1 MLRLGLFAAALAL
14 GSVLPAVAQDAHDF
28 MNGVYA
34 STEETCEQL
43 KASGLAGIEESAALT
58 AEGLHAY
65 EYACD
70 FVDLKPNAGA
80 LGGWVGTAI
89 CDEPDLTYPD
99 VVAIVPSEDD
109 ALRVHFLSDRVG
121 SSEETSSDDEEAEAD
136 AAPDG
141 AEPDTATSEEET
153 SAAAETEAE
162 PVEAE
167 AEPAEAEG
175 ESDETQADEESDADV
190 YVFCPG
196 VTKEDLKKGAP
207 N

>member
-43 KASGLAGIEESAALT
+43 KASGLAGMEESAALT

-141 AEPDTATSEEET
+141 
-153 SAAAETEAE
+153 SAAAETEPE

-167 AEPAEAEG
+167 VEPAEAEG
-175 ESDETQADEESDADV
+175 ESDGTQADEESDADV

>member
-1 MLRLGLFAAALAL
+1 MLRLGLFAAALVSGFA
-14 GSVLPAVAQDAHDF
+14 LPAVAQDAHDF

-43 KASGLAGIEESAALT
+43 KASGLAGMEESAALT

-70 FVDLKPNAGA
+70 FVDLKRNAGA

-89 CDEPDLTYPD
+89 CEEPDLTYPD
-99 VVAIVPSEDD
+99 VVAIIPSEEEGV
-109 ALRVHFLSDRVG
+109 RVHFLSDRVG

-136 AAPDG
+136 AAADG
-141 AEPDTATSEEET
+141 TEPDAAASEEET
-153 SAAAETEAE
+153 SAA
-162 PVEAE
+162 VEAE

-175 ESDETQADEESDADV
+175 ESDETEADEESDADV
-190 YVFCPG
+190 YVFCLG